1 MKPADL
7 AVALAVALA
16 WGLAFVF
23 TKVALETLSP
33 PLLMAIRFLV
43 AALPV
48 LVLPRPAVP
57 WRLILGIGSTWFL
70 GQFLFQFIGIRMGV
84 PAGLAAVVVQS
95 QALIT
100 VALAVPFLGERPSA
114 RQGAAMTAA
123 GLGLLVIASTAAGT
137 FDLGAFALLMV
148 SPVSF
153 ALGNL
158 LMRRVDRSEMAALV
172 AWLSLVPPLPGL
184 AMALM
189 LDGPRGIAAQLAGT
203 PMLGWASALYLG
215 LVATMIGYALWG
227 RLLQTY
233 PAAVLAPFP
242 LLVPVIGA
250 AASFL
255 LLGERFAPA
264 QLAGMALV
272 LLGLMIL
279 VVPGLRFSR

>member
-33 PLLMAIRFLV
+33 PLLMAIRFGV

-48 LVLPRPAVP
+48 LVLPRPAVQG
-57 WRLILGIGSTWFL
+57 WLILAIGATWFL

-158 LMRRVDRSEMAALV
+158 LMRRVDRSDMAALV

-227 RLLQTY
+227 RLVQTY